1 MHPLLINQL
10 QQLLS
15 HGAVPSTE
23 WLPVVNA
30 IDHHL
35 QQAEHTQ
42 VLLRTLLDAI
52 PEMVC
57 IKSSEGVYSGCNK
70 AFEAHHGLLE
80 AALIGKTDFEIFPG
94 PMARATLVQDEE
106 ARLAGANAQHFSEH
120 WEVSRQGRKA
130 CLETLR
136 SPYFDAHGKLLGLLV
151 VGRDVTERQ
160 TTAQTLLRQLN
171 FDALTKLPNRRYF
184 LERLTHEVKLAQR
197 SKLALSV
204 LVIGLDKF
212 KEVNEFLGH
221 EGGDA
226 LMLQVARRI
235 QDVVR
240 ETDVTARLDGD
251 EFAVIIHNLHDVTDV
266 ERIAQNVIRRL
277 AEPFE
282 VQGEK
287 VQISACVGI
296 SVYPTN
302 AKDMESLVKNASQA
316 MFFAKSAGFNRFSHF
331 TFGLQEAAAHR
342 IRLTRDLR
350 RAVDVHQF
358 EVYYQP
364 IVELGTGLIRK
375 AEALVRWNHDGR
387 GQIMPL
393 EFIPLAEDNGA
404 IVDIGDWVFREAA
417 RQVKHWRTKF
427 HPDFCIS
434 VNASPAQ
441 FRSSRLSPADW
452 FAVLAALDLPGNS
465 IMLELTESVLMKAE
479 EFSSHKVKAFR
490 DAGFQFAI
498 DDFGTGFSSLAYLK
512 RFDVDCLKIDQSFVK
527 DLENDPS
534 DQVLCEAI
542 IAMAHK
548 LGLTVVAEGVET
560 QAQQALLLAAGCDF
574 AQGFL
579 YAKPM
584 AAAALELH
592 LEALM

>member
-350 RAVDVHQF
+350 RAVDVQD
-358 EVYYQP
+358 
-364 IVELGTGLIRK
+364 RK
-375 AEALVRWNHDGR
+375 
-387 GQIMPL
+387 
-393 EFIPLAEDNGA
+393 
-404 IVDIGDWVFREAA
+404 
-417 RQVKHWRTKF
+417 
-427 HPDFCIS
+427 S
-434 VNASPAQ
+434 V
-441 FRSSRLSPADW
+441 
-452 FAVLAALDLPGNS
+452 V
-465 IMLELTESVLMKAE
+465 
-479 EFSSHKVKAFR
+479 
-490 DAGFQFAI
+490 
-498 DDFGTGFSSLAYLK
+498 
-512 RFDVDCLKIDQSFVK
+512 
-527 DLENDPS
+527 
-534 DQVLCEAI
+534 
-542 IAMAHK
+542 
-548 LGLTVVAEGVET
+548 
-560 QAQQALLLAAGCDF
+560 
-574 AQGFL
+574 
-579 YAKPM
+579 
-584 AAAALELH
+584 
-592 LEALM
+592 